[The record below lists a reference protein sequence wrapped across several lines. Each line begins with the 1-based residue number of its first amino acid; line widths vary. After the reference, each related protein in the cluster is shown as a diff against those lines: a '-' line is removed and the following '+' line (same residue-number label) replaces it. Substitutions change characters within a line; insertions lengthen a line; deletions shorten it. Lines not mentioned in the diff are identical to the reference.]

1 MAQFDEVL
9 KAAGFTE
16 YHADIVRPYYND
28 GLEFIKDAGVPKAVA
43 ESDKAIGCLARYV
56 LDTYNLN
63 SNAVDLSPAFFRRL
77 KQLQMRE
84 VCPDEEE
91 PES

>member
-16 YHADIVRPYYND
+16 YHADIIRPYYND
-28 GLEFIKDAGVPKAVA
+28 GLEYIKDAGVPAEVA
-43 ESDKAIGCLARYV
+43 ESEKAVGCLARYV

-63 SNAVDLSPAFFRRL
+63 GNAVTLSPFFFQRL
-77 KQLQMRE
+77 KQLQIRE
-84 VCPDEEE
+84 VTGDKEVSEG
-91 PES
+91 